1 MELGEA
7 ISKSLEFIMLAPGVG
22 VKNRV
27 LLEDNQYYY
36 TGEYDYA
43 VGVGL
48 IPPCDIEL
56 YKSKGH
62 EVVKVEKWARGG
74 CFAL

>member
-1 MELGEA
+1 MGLGEA
-7 ISKSLEFIMLAPGVG
+7 ISKGLEFIMLAPGVG
-22 VKNRV
+22 MKNRA

-62 EVVKVEKWARGG
+62 EIVRVEKWARRG